1 MWLQTIYPK
10 TLNIYIYLLVKKWI
24 PLMDSH
30 FFANINQ
37 LGSQPLLGAGW
48 NPAWVGIQPR
58 ELQYSTLE
66 PARTKVE
73 PMVGGNHQLV
83 ILPVKFRLLLLKSSV
98 VCCFY
103 SNLAI
108 LLILFTVL

>member
-1 MWLQTIYPK
+1 
-10 TLNIYIYLLVKKWI
+10 
-24 PLMDSH
+24 MDSH
-30 FFANINQ
+30 FFASINQ

-98 VCCFY
+98 VSCFY

-108 LLILFTVL
+108 LLILFTMYYNDL